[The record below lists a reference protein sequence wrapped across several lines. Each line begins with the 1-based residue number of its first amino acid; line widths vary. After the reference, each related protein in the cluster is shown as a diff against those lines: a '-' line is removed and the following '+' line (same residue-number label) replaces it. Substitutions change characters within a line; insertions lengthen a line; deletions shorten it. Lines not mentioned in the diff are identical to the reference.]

1 MTDKLSIEAVVRLLI
16 EKCPDNEETMWGWLA
31 AYVHYVD
38 DAEPDGVYDGE
49 LPDMLEF
56 LDAEGANATD

>member
-1 MTDKLSIEAVVRLLI
+1 MADKLSIEAVVRLLI
-16 EKCPDNEETMWGWLA
+16 EKRPDNEEMMWGWLE

-38 DAEPDGVYDGE
+38 GAEPDGVYDGE
-49 LPDMLEF
+49 LPYMLEF